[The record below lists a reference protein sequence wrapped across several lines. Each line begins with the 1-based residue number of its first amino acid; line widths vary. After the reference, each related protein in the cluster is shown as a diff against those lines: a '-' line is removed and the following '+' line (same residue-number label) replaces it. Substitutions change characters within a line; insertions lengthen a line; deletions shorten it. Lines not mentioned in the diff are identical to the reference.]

1 MNFDSK
7 YMGVLHNMVL
17 QYNKSLV
24 IDKYGIQVMS
34 LEGKD
39 DSPIYVADTI
49 EGMVQNLPYQ
59 HEVEDDEGVAI
70 GELELNIEELALV
83 SPDLYYPFAIEMLR
97 SYYNVKL
104 LLGEHKIYK
113 ELNDVLVQL
122 DDTANIEISID
133 FVQGLE
139 PTFDV
144 TIPDE
149 FAVQVDNEWIG
160 LFRADEITGDALL
173 SFYTDRGI
181 SDIDTSSIYG
191 AIIVNAFKDSFKFEG
206 DTYSLADVINDIL
219 ENLNNI
225 IPITL
230 KLESDEVI
238 IRSRAMQDG
247 LLFNEF
253 GDMLNGDE

>member
-7 YMGVLHNMVL
+7 YMGVLHSMVL

-59 HEVEDDEGVAI
+59 HQVEDDEGVAI

-104 LLGEHKIYK
+104 LLGEHEIYK

-122 DDTANIEISID
+122 NDTANIEINID
-133 FVQGLE
+133 FEQGLE

-144 TIPDE
+144 IIPDE
-149 FAVQVDNEWIG
+149 FAVQVDDEW
-160 LFRADEITGDALL
+160 LLLRAEEITGNALL
-173 SFYTDRGI
+173 SFYTDREV

-191 AIIVNAFKDSFKFEG
+191 AIIINAFKDSFKFDG

-225 IPITL
+225 IPMTL
-230 KLESDEVI
+230 KLESEEVI

-253 GDMLNGDE
+253 GDRLNGDE